1 MIFYEISRES
11 FIYKKRKRT
20 DTYSSIQ
27 KKMQLH
33 ILLSNKYNK
42 YIFVYLIIII
52 INNLCNKLLWRIEV
66 YDLTQLLELLY
77 TYIYLLIFE

>member
-1 MIFYEISRES
+1 MKLVENH

-20 DTYSSIQ
+20 DTYNSIQ

-42 YIFVYLIIII
+42 YIFVYLIIVI
-52 INNLCNKLLWRIEV
+52 INNLCNKLL
-66 YDLTQLLELLY
+66 
-77 TYIYLLIFE
+77 